1 MPEWM
6 SFIVIHCD
14 VSTVNLSL
22 IQAPETR
29 SSVMELITNAKRP
42 VVSAAEAANLL
53 TVDANDDTDKRNFA
67 AHIDGRN
74 VTLENAYKY
83 M

>member
-1 MPEWM
+1 
-6 SFIVIHCD
+6 
-14 VSTVNLSL
+14 
-22 IQAPETR
+22 
-29 SSVMELITNAKRP
+29 MELITNAKRP

-67 AHIDGRN
+67 AHVDGRN